1 MIFNKSNEEYVMR
14 DEVIITDWDG
24 VLQYIDLEWCTP
36 FKELYDEVYHEFFDY
51 THLEKMNIEYLN
63 SRDEYFFSK
72 WLAKPDHYPLS
83 EEEYELF
90 EYPYIHDPL
99 FYCKCPML
107 NMFDALCMLSKQ
119 KFCSKIIILTQTQFG
134 YEGDPRKQMIF
145 DTFIKPISEKF
156 ELIQIPLDKPKWEY
170 IKENDI
176 YFTIFIDDRGDIIKD
191 VAEKVSM
198 RHKQFMLPKL
208 GYNYKTRTD
217 MNFIAKLEMHGSE
230 LIEYDQMLTP
240 FIPDI
245 RKLHS
250 GDDEID
256 ES

>member
-1 MIFNKSNEEYVMR
+1 MGFNNE
-14 DEVIITDWDG
+14 
-24 VLQYIDLEWCTP
+24 
-36 FKELYDEVYHEFFDY
+36 
-51 THLEKMNIEYLN
+51 
-63 SRDEYFFSK
+63 
-72 WLAKPDHYPLS
+72 
-83 EEEYELF
+83 
-90 EYPYIHDPL
+90 
-99 FYCKCPML
+99 
-107 NMFDALCMLSKQ
+107 
-119 KFCSKIIILTQTQFG
+119 
-134 YEGDPRKQMIF
+134 
-145 DTFIKPISEKF
+145 
-156 ELIQIPLDKPKWEY
+156 
-170 IKENDI
+170 
-176 YFTIFIDDRGDIIKD
+176 D